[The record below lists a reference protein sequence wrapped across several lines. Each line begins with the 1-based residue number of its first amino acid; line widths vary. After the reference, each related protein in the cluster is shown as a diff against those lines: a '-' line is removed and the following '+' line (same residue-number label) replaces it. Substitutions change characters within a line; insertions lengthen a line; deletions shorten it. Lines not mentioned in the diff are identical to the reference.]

1 MSGASSPETP
11 EKSGVFV
18 RVFPCVSCGARL
30 SFAPGTG
37 SLRCD
42 FCGATNQIP
51 ASAGDAAAEGV
62 EEIELEAFLRE
73 LEGKAE
79 TWEPE
84 EVRCDKC
91 GSVQKLEEGLFSA
104 HCAFCGSGIVSK
116 GYANRQVRPRSL
128 VPFRLDHHAAQEAY
142 RRWLRR
148 RWLAPNDLKRYARRD
163 AALTGVYLPFWTY
176 DSRTSSDYT
185 GQRGTKQDKTT
196 TWERVQGRV
205 EIFHDD
211 VVVPASRSLQGS
223 LEDAVREWDTKAL
236 VPYQPHFVSG
246 FRAEA
251 YQVGLADGFA
261 IARRMIDARI
271 EQAIRHEIGG
281 DAQKIDAVNTRHAG
295 VTFKHVLLPVW
306 ISAYRY
312 RDRVYRF
319 VVNAQTGATSGESPW
334 SWIKV
339 TLLAIGI
346 LVLIWTSG
354 QAE

>member
-1 MSGASSPETP
+1 MSGAPETP
-11 EKSGVFV
+11 EKSGVFA

-30 SFAPGTG
+30 SFAPGTS

-42 FCGATNQIP
+42 FCGATNAIP
-51 ASAGDAAAEGV
+51 AQALAAEPL
-62 EEIELEAFLRE
+62 EEIELEGLLRQ
-73 LEGKAE
+73 LEGTVE

-91 GSVQKLEEGLFSA
+91 GSVQKLEEHHFSS
-104 HCAFCGSGIVSK
+104 HCAFCGAGIVSK
-116 GYANRQVRPRSL
+116 GYAHRQVRPRSL
-128 VPFRLDHHAAQEAY
+128 IPFRLDQHQAQEAY

-176 DSRTSSDYT
+176 DSRTTSDYV
-185 GQRGTKQDKTT
+185 GQRGTKHDKTT

-205 EIFHDD
+205 EMFHDD
-211 VVVPASRSLQGS
+211 VVVPASGSLQGS
-223 LEDAVREWDTKAL
+223 LEGAVREWDTKAL

-261 IARRMIDARI
+261 AAKRQIDARI
-271 EQAIRHEIGG
+271 RAAIRAQIGG
-281 DAQKIDAVNTRHAG
+281 DAQKVDTVHTRHAG
-295 VTFKHVLLPVW
+295 VTFKHVLMPAWL
-306 ISAYRY
+306 SAYRY

-319 VVNAQTGATSGESPW
+319 VVNAQTGATSGEAPW

-339 TLLAIGI
+339 TLLVIAG
-346 LVLIWTSG
+346 LVLLVLWA
-354 QAE
+354 QAQ